1 MAKEPKAN
9 WSLYTKAEL
18 VKMIKN
24 YDKRQ
29 AVLLNRIA
37 KLEATFNGVEAR
49 TVAGAVTDRLLP
61 VVPYTSTVQPPYVG
75 RFPWQDVL
83 DATKAYNSKEPK

>member
-37 KLEATFNGVEAR
+37 KLEGASTAR
-49 TVAGAVTDRLLP
+49 NTLLRDDDPCGAVLP
-61 VVPYTSTVQPPYVG
+61 T

>member
-37 KLEATFNGVEAR
+37 KLEATFNGVDAR
-49 TVAGAVTDRLLP
+49 ESGRIADLVNAAGGG
-61 VVPYTSTVQPPYVG
+61 VQPPYVG

-83 DATKAYNSKEPK
+83 DATKDYS